1 MKIVDFINKSNEN
14 PSQNC
19 TPSNNNN
26 NNIKI

>member
-26 NNIKI
+26 NIKI